1 LAILPS
7 DVLDKKGSSMKR
19 ALLPIS
25 ILASIA
31 FVPALS
37 FAQSTVLPARP
48 IVTAQNDAAKNK
60 DAQQST
66 KQQQRA
72 KQKEQRQKAQQQRRE
87 QQQKAQ
93 EQRKE
98 QQQKAQQQ
106 RLEQQKK
113 AQEQQQ
119 KAREQRQKA
128 QQQRREQQQKA
139 QEQRKEQQQKA
150 QQQRLE
156 QQKKAQE
163 QQQKA
168 REQRQKAQ
176 QQRREQQ
183 QKTQEQRQKVQQQH
197 REQQQ
202 KVQDQREKLEQQRKN
217 ANQDAHQERRE
228 NRRLDALRGERK
240 ETKEGDRTII
250 RERDRT
256 IVRQG
261 NRAIIR
267 HDDDKRFRHGGGN
280 EQVVRRGDHTER
292 VIQRPNGVRVVTTVD
307 AHGRVIRRSRF
318 VNGREY
324 VLFRN
329 RPSSSFNFIINVP
342 PPVIHIPRE
351 RYIVEYR
358 DAPPTLIY
366 DTLIAPPVMDLDR
379 TFSMDEVLYNYDV
392 RARMPRID
400 IDSITFDSGSWDIR
414 PDQAAK
420 LEPIAHAMLRAIQ
433 ANPNEVYLIE
443 GHTDAVGTED
453 DNLSLS
459 DRRAQAVTEVLTE
472 EFGVP
477 PENMIPQG
485 YGEQNL
491 KVPTQGSDERNRYVS
506 VRRVTPL
513 LAQQQ

>member
-1 LAILPS
+1 
-7 DVLDKKGSSMKR
+7 V
-19 ALLPIS
+19 
-25 ILASIA
+25 
-31 FVPALS
+31 
-37 FAQSTVLPARP
+37 
-48 IVTAQNDAAKNK
+48 
-60 DAQQST
+60 
-66 KQQQRA
+66 QQRPA
-72 KQKEQRQKAQQQRRE
+72 NQP
-87 QQQKAQ
+87 
-93 EQRKE
+93 
-98 QQQKAQQQ
+98 
-106 RLEQQKK
+106 
-113 AQEQQQ
+113 
-119 KAREQRQKA
+119 
-128 QQQRREQQQKA
+128 
-139 QEQRKEQQQKA
+139 
-150 QQQRLE
+150 
-156 QQKKAQE
+156 
-163 QQQKA
+163 
-168 REQRQKAQ
+168 
-176 QQRREQQ
+176 
-183 QKTQEQRQKVQQQH
+183 VQQQQLNN
-197 REQQQ
+197 RQNNR
-202 KVQDQREKLEQQRKN
+202 DQR
-217 ANQDAHQERRE
+217 QDARQERRE
-228 NRRLDALRGERK
+228 DRRIDALRAERK
-240 ETKEGDRTII
+240 ETKQGNQTVI

-267 HDDDKRFRHGGGN
+267 HDDDTRFRRSGAN
-280 EQVVRRGDHTER
+280 EQVVRRGNRTER

-307 AHGRVIRRSRF
+307 ANGRVIRRSRF

-329 RPSSSFNFIINVP
+329 RPSSGFNFIINVP

-358 DAPPTLIY
+358 DAPPALIY

-379 TFSMDEVLYNYDV
+379 RFSMDEVLYNYDV

-400 IDSITFDSGSWDIR
+400 IDSITFDTGSWDIR

-420 LEPIAHAMLRAIQ
+420 LEPIAQAMMRAIQ

-443 GHTDAVGTED
+443 GHTDAVGNED

-477 PENMIPQG
+477 PENMTPQG

-491 KVPTQGSDERNRYVS
+491 KVPTQGPDERNRYVS

>member
-1 LAILPS
+1 
-7 DVLDKKGSSMKR
+7 
-19 ALLPIS
+19 
-25 ILASIA
+25 
-31 FVPALS
+31 
-37 FAQSTVLPARP
+37 
-48 IVTAQNDAAKNK
+48 
-60 DAQQST
+60 
-66 KQQQRA
+66 
-72 KQKEQRQKAQQQRRE
+72 
-87 QQQKAQ
+87 
-93 EQRKE
+93 
-98 QQQKAQQQ
+98 
-106 RLEQQKK
+106 
-113 AQEQQQ
+113 
-119 KAREQRQKA
+119 
-128 QQQRREQQQKA
+128 
-139 QEQRKEQQQKA
+139 
-150 QQQRLE
+150 
-156 QQKKAQE
+156 
-163 QQQKA
+163 
-168 REQRQKAQ
+168 
-176 QQRREQQ
+176 
-183 QKTQEQRQKVQQQH
+183 VQQQQLNN
-197 REQQQ
+197 RQNNR
-202 KVQDQREKLEQQRKN
+202 DQR
-217 ANQDAHQERRE
+217 QDARQERRE
-228 NRRLDALRGERK
+228 DRRIDALRAERK
-240 ETKEGDRTII
+240 ETKQGNQTVI

-267 HDDDKRFRHGGGN
+267 HDDDTRFRRSGAN
-280 EQVVRRGDHTER
+280 EQVVRRGNRTER
-292 VIQRPNGVRVVTTVD
+292 IIQRPNGVRVVTTVD
-307 AHGRVIRRSRF
+307 ANGRVIRRSRF

-329 RPSSSFNFIINVP
+329 RPSSGFNFIINVP

-358 DAPPTLIY
+358 DAPPALIY

-379 TFSMDEVLYNYDV
+379 RFSMDEVLYNYDV

-400 IDSITFDSGSWDIR
+400 IDSITFDTGSWDIR

-420 LEPIAHAMLRAIQ
+420 LEPIAQAMMRAIQ

-443 GHTDAVGTED
+443 GHTDAVGNED

-491 KVPTQGSDERNRYVS
+491 KVPTQGPDERNRYVS

>member
-1 LAILPS
+1 
-7 DVLDKKGSSMKR
+7 MTR
-19 ALLPIS
+19 TLL
-25 ILASIA
+25 LASIA
-31 FVPALS
+31 FVPTLA
-37 FAQSTVLPARP
+37 FAQPAALPERP
-48 IVTAQNDAAKNK
+48 TIVAQNEQKPDDKKPPAKPQTPPP
-60 DAQQST
+60 AQQRHVQPPPQA
-66 KQQQRA
+66 KPPAAPQPQHPQQRQIQPPQQPKPPA
-72 KQKEQRQKAQQQRRE
+72 VQPQQRQVQPPQQPKPPVVQPPAAQHPRPAQPPKPQAVQPAPQPAQPPQAAPQPAQPQQRQFNGRPGRPE
-87 QQQKAQ
+87 PQAPG
-93 EQRKE
+93 R
-98 QQQKAQQQ
+98 
-106 RLEQQKK
+106 
-113 AQEQQQ
+113 
-119 KAREQRQKA
+119 
-128 QQQRREQQQKA
+128 
-139 QEQRKEQQQKA
+139 
-150 QQQRLE
+150 
-156 QQKKAQE
+156 
-163 QQQKA
+163 
-168 REQRQKAQ
+168 
-176 QQRREQQ
+176 
-183 QKTQEQRQKVQQQH
+183 VQQQSPAN
-197 REQQQ
+197 QNPQAPAA
-202 KVQDQREKLEQQRKN
+202 VQQRQLP
-217 ANQDAHQERRE
+217 NQPPQQSGRQQN
-228 NRRLDALRGERK
+228 NRPQGQDRPEDHRLDALRGERK
-240 ETKEGDRTII
+240 ETKQGNQTVIQ
-250 RERDRT
+250 ERDRT

-261 NRAIIR
+261 NRTIIR
-267 HDDDKRFRHGGGN
+267 HDDDTRFRRSGAN
-280 EQVVRRGDHTER
+280 EQVVRRGNRTER

-307 AHGRVIRRSRF
+307 ANGRVVQRSRF

-329 RPSSSFNFIINVP
+329 RPSTGFNFIINVP
-342 PPVIHIPRE
+342 PPVVRIPRD

-379 TFSMDEVLYNYDV
+379 SFSMDEVLYNYDV

-400 IDSITFDSGSWDIR
+400 IDSVTFDTGSWDIR

-420 LEPIAHAMLRAIQ
+420 LEPIAQAMMRAIQ